1 MFKASMSTLR
11 KRDKKREKLRAEA
24 LAKKTRLME
33 KVVVSGPKRDARR
46 KVKRLITTAVKLA
59 EFKKRAAEK
68 DASKAAAS

>member
-1 MFKASMSTLR
+1 MSTLR

-24 LAKKTRLME
+24 LAKKTRLMKE
-33 KVVVSGPKRDARR
+33 VVVSGPKRDARR
-46 KVKRLITTAVKLA
+46 KKVKRLITTAVKLA

>member
-1 MFKASMSTLR
+1 MSTLR

-46 KVKRLITTAVKLA
+46 KKVKRFITMAVKLA